1 MLCEIRKRQM
11 LYELIYMWNLKT
23 KNETKIDRKRDQ
35 TGGYQ

>member
-1 MLCEIRKRQM
+1 M

-35 TGGYQ
+35 TCGYQ